1 MLNIDFKKI
10 KEAAYDLRFLLN
22 RDYRKEFA
30 IDFISKK
37 YSLNKFER
45 SILYRGVLKEDEAK
59 FIKSKK
65 VNVEQLVNEKVVIDG
80 YNVLNTIKNIQANQL
95 VIYCDDGV
103 IRDISEIHYGFK
115 LDEDS
120 IKALNKI
127 VKILNELLIKEAIFY
142 YDSMISKSGELAA
155 LTRKIMEKGKING
168 NAIAEKSVDSKI
180 IKEKGI
186 VLSSDSIILLKIE
199 KFFDLPEYVLKIEK
213 RENQILSL

>member
-1 MLNIDFKKI
+1 
-10 KEAAYDLRFLLN
+10 
-22 RDYRKEFA
+22 
-30 IDFISKK
+30 
-37 YSLNKFER
+37 
-45 SILYRGVLKEDEAK
+45 
-59 FIKSKK
+59 
-65 VNVEQLVNEKVVIDG
+65 
-80 YNVLNTIKNIQANQL
+80 
-95 VIYCDDGV
+95 
-103 IRDISEIHYGFK
+103 
-115 LDEDS
+115 
-120 IKALNKI
+120 KI

-213 RENQILSL
+213 RENQIFSL